1 MTIKPFTAE
10 QIESAMQIY
19 ENARAYMRKS
29 GNLNQWSN
37 GYPSREVIL
46 EDIDAGRFYGVYD
59 GESLVC
65 VFMMMVGIDPNY
77 NVIYDGSWL
86 NDQPYA
92 VIHRIATTVHGKGV
106 AEMCYDFALAH
117 CNNLR
122 IDTSSENYPMQKSLL
137 KNGFKLCWV
146 IHLANGDPRLA
157 YHKTI

>member
-1 MTIKPFTAE
+1 MKNKNMNRARILVFAISGVTVLTA
-10 QIESAMQIY
+10 AVM
-19 ENARAYMRKS
+19 
-29 GNLNQWSN
+29 
-37 GYPSREVIL
+37 
-46 EDIDAGRFYGVYD
+46 VY
-59 GESLVC
+59 LVC

-86 NDQPYA
+86 NDEPYA
-92 VIHRIATTVHGKGV
+92 VIHRIATTVHGKGI

-137 KNGFKLCWV
+137 KNGFKLCGV

-157 YHKTI
+157 YHKSI

>member
-10 QIESAMQIY
+10 QIDAAMQIY
-19 ENARAYMRKS
+19 DNARAYMRKS
-29 GNLNQWSN
+29 GNQNQWSN
-37 GYPSREVIL
+37 GYPNKEVIL
-46 EDIDAGRFYGVYD
+46 QDIADGRFYGVYD

-65 VFMMMVGIDPNY
+65 VFMMMVGVDPNY

-86 NDQPYA
+86 NDEPYA

-106 AEMCYDFALAH
+106 AEMCYNFALAH

-137 KNGFKLCWV
+137 KNGFKCCGV

>member
-137 KNGFKLCWV
+137 KNGFKLCGV

>member
-1 MTIKPFTAE
+1 MIIKPCTVD
-10 QIESAMQIY
+10 QIDDAMRIFDD
-19 ENARAYMRKS
+19 ARAYMRAN
-29 GNLNQWSN
+29 GNQNQWNN

-46 EDIDAGRFYGVYD
+46 QDINANRFFGVYD
-59 GESLVC
+59 ENKLVC

-86 NDQPYA
+86 NDEPYA
-92 VIHRIATTVHGKGV
+92 VIHRIATTVHGKGL

-137 KNGFKLCWV
+137 KNGFKLCGV

>member
-1 MTIKPFTAE
+1 
-10 QIESAMQIY
+10 MQIFDD
-19 ENARAYMRKS
+19 ARAYMRAN
-29 GNLNQWSN
+29 GNMSQWGN
-37 GYPSREVIL
+37 GYPSKEVIL
-46 EDIDAGRFYGVYD
+46 QDMEENRFYGVFD
-59 GESLVC
+59 GDKLLC

-77 NVIYDGSWL
+77 NVIYDGGWL
-86 NDQPYA
+86 NDEPYA
-92 VIHRIATTVHGKGV
+92 VIHRIATTVHGKGL

-137 KNGFKLCWV
+137 KNGFKLCGV

>member
-1 MTIKPFTAE
+1 MIIKPCT
-10 QIESAMQIY
+10 IEYIDDAMQIFDD
-19 ENARAYMRKS
+19 ARAYMRAN
-29 GNLNQWSN
+29 GNMSQWGN
-37 GYPSREVIL
+37 GYPSKEVIL
-46 EDIDAGRFYGVYD
+46 QDMSANRFYGVYD
-59 GESLVC
+59 ENKLVC

-77 NVIYDGSWL
+77 NVIYDGGWL
-86 NDQPYA
+86 NDEPYA
-92 VIHRIATTVHGKGV
+92 VIHRIATTVHGKGL

-137 KNGFKLCWV
+137 KNGFKLCGV